1 MISFAPASSGVF
13 EALIIEIL
21 FLNIKFKNK
30 HIHIFLSQKFENNQ
44 LLLLNLINTNGP
56 VNAKEAR
63 RLFEELPNLPKQ
75 GQGVYQEQ
83 QAGGKPVPAEPELRN
98 RQGRT

>member
-1 MISFAPASSGVF
+1 M
-13 EALIIEIL
+13 

-56 VNAKEAR
+56 VYAKEAR

-98 RQGRT
+98 RQGRTWDSPYFKPGQMPTS